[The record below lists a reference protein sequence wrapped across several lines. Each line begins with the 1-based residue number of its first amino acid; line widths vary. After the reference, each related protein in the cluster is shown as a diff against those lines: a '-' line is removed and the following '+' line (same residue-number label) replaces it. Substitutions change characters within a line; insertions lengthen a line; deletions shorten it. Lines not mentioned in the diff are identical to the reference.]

1 LRLVRNP
8 SGFSER
14 FPTSGDDIIA
24 VLLIAVLVGVAV
36 RISKEE
42 IEHIASLARLSL
54 TEKEKELFGSQ
65 LSSILDYMEKLNE
78 LDTRNVEP
86 TSHVLPLSNVMRDDV
101 PGPSIAREDALM
113 NAPDHTEKFFRV
125 PKIIE

>member
-1 LRLVRNP
+1 M
-8 SGFSER
+8 
-14 FPTSGDDIIA
+14 
-24 VLLIAVLVGVAV
+24 

-54 TEKEKELFGSQ
+54 SEEEKELFGSQ

-78 LDTRNVEP
+78 LNTKDIEP
-86 TSHVLPLSNVMRDDV
+86 TSHILPLSNVMHDDI
-101 PGPSIAREDALM
+101 PRPSIPREDALL
-113 NAPDHTEKFFRV
+113 NAPDHTDKFYRV